1 MGVVRDL
8 PSSIRKTA
16 VLDAD
21 NEANYNYSSTPST
34 IQRLTFTAGETIVAK
49 ELLAIGT
56 DGKVYKASALASNN
70 KPVFGIAYNGGASGS
85 SIELYNDNETI
96 EYGSTF
102 EVGKTIFLSSA
113 GVPTTT
119 YSYVDGNLF
128 QRLGIAISSNSF
140 VIKIE
145 ESAEMG

>member
-1 MGVVRDL
+1 MGRVEGEVD
-8 PSSIRKTA
+8 SIRLNR
-16 VLDAD
+16 VLDA
-21 NEANYNYSSTPST
+21 EFGAVQGYTATPST
-34 IQRLTFTAGETIVAK
+34 TQRLTFTAGETIVAK
-49 ELLAIGT
+49 DLLAIGT
-56 DGKVYKASALASNN
+56 DGKVYKSSSLASDN

-96 EYGSTF
+96 EYNSTF

-113 GVPTTT
+113 GIPTTS
-119 YSYVDGNLF
+119 YSYTVGNLF
-128 QRLGIAISSNSF
+128 QRLGTAISSNSF